1 MDGSS
6 NNSKKKQSNN
16 GSSNNEKKK
25 PSTNGSSNNAKEKPS
40 TNGSSNNAKEKPSTN
55 GSSNNKKKKLTTNNQ
70 SALQCLTGPN
80 LEILVAVLLLTGKLR
95 VDSVQLF
102 RQATMIVGLTG
113 EFITLGDL
121 NNKNVDNM
129 LKFLNDNG
137 SMTVDD
143 IISALKKKMDT

>member
-6 NNSKKKQSNN
+6 NNAKKKQ
-16 GSSNNEKKK
+16 
-25 PSTNGSSNNAKEKPS
+25 STNGSSNNAKEKQS
-40 TNGSSNNAKEKPSTN
+40 TNGSSNNAKEKQSTN
-55 GSSNNKKKKLTTNNQ
+55 GSSNNKKKKPTTNNQ

>member
-1 MDGSS
+1 MDSS
-6 NNSKKKQSNN
+6 SDNAKKKQ
-16 GSSNNEKKK
+16 
-25 PSTNGSSNNAKEKPS
+25 STNGSSNNAKEKQS
-40 TNGSSNNAKEKPSTN
+40 TNGSSNNNAKEKQSTN
-55 GSSNNKKKKLTTNNQ
+55 GSSNNKKKKPTTNNQ
-70 SALQCLTGPN
+70 SALHCLTGPN

-113 EFITLGDL
+113 EYITLGDL

-129 LKFLNDNG
+129 LNFLNDNG

-143 IISALKKKMDT
+143 IISALKKKMST

>member
-40 TNGSSNNAKEKPSTN
+40 TNGSSNN
-55 GSSNNKKKKLTTNNQ
+55 KKKKPTTNNQ

>member
-6 NNSKKKQSNN
+6 NNAKKKQ
-16 GSSNNEKKK
+16 
-25 PSTNGSSNNAKEKPS
+25 STNGSSNNAKEKQ
-40 TNGSSNNAKEKPSTN
+40 STN
-55 GSSNNKKKKLTTNNQ
+55 GSSNNKKKKPTTNNQ

-137 SMTVDD
+137 NMTVDD

>member
-1 MDGSS
+1 MDSSS
-6 NNSKKKQSNN
+6 NNAQKKQ
-16 GSSNNEKKK
+16 
-25 PSTNGSSNNAKEKPS
+25 STNGSSNNAKK
-40 TNGSSNNAKEKPSTN
+40 KQSTN
-55 GSSNNKKKKLTTNNQ
+55 GSSNNKKKKPTTNNQ

-121 NNKNVDNM
+121 NNKNVDDM
-129 LKFLNDNG
+129 LNLLKDDGNK
-137 SMTVDD
+137 TVDD